1 MGAAKDD
8 EFTGRGSKRV
18 EDVCGGEEGGKKF
31 ADDLLVLHGQI
42 GNINFKM
49 MGTGIHAG
57 FVPIAD
63 SECSHFK
70 GGFNGRSVRVTDPFP
85 HLLALAGSGGP

>member
-18 EDVCGGEEGGKKF
+18 EDVRGGEEGGKKF

-42 GNINFKM
+42 GNINFEM
-49 MGTGIHAG
+49 VGAGIHAG

-63 SECSHFK
+63 SERSHFK
-70 GGFNGRSVRVTDPFP
+70 G
-85 HLLALAGSGGP
+85 